1 MKILKRIW
9 VLAAVMLLCTSQA
22 YAGTAKSGAGKK
34 EAAPETQYSKD
45 GKWIFLGDSYG
56 THGNPSLP
64 ELITG
69 CLGVTNFKSYC
80 RGGYGVAKKLNGD
93 DQRFVSRILSV
104 AIDRSVKNVMIIGG
118 ISNDR
123 KHSKEELRTN
133 MSKLARTIRAKY
145 PNSAVYYII
154 PNWHANWKGSTVR
167 IQTARL
173 YQRRVLLRLP
183 WYKELCAENGF
194 IFLDKVSQVL
204 RKSANDNFFIYDG
217 HHPNV
222 LGRQRIASAVAS
234 YFS

>member
-1 MKILKRIW
+1 MDLPRGFIRDTW
-9 VLAAVMLLCTSQA
+9 ESVT
-22 YAGTAKSGAGKK
+22 AGT
-34 EAAPETQYSKD
+34 D
-45 GKWIFLGDSYG
+45 
-56 THGNPSLP
+56 HRLP
-64 ELITG
+64 
-69 CLGVTNFKSYC
+69 
-80 RGGYGVAKKLNGD
+80 
-93 DQRFVSRILSV
+93 
-104 AIDRSVKNVMIIGG
+104 IGG

-123 KHSKEELRTN
+123 KNSKEELRTN

-154 PNWHANWKGSTVR
+154 PNWHANWKGGTVR